1 MCQTTSAKEKTKQAE
16 RDGSVW
22 GVGTEPSETDGSL
35 RLEKSSLP
43 QVTSE
48 PNLKERGS
56 KPGGIQGKRSRGA
69 HTNLRLQGAAPGV
82 HREPQEVWLEQSEQG
97 EKREE
102 TTSTGEGAGSP
113 NAV

>member
-1 MCQTTSAKEKTKQAE
+1 MHIVCQMVSAKEKMKQAE

-48 PNLKERGS
+48 PNLQEGGS
-56 KPGGIQGKRSRGA
+56 KPGG
-69 HTNLRLQGAAPGV
+69 V
-82 HREPQEVWLEQSEQG
+82 
-97 EKREE
+97 
-102 TTSTGEGAGSP
+102 
-113 NAV
+113 

>member
-1 MCQTTSAKEKTKQAE
+1 MISAKKKMKQAE

-22 GVGTEPSETDGSL
+22 GVGTEPSETAGSL

-48 PNLKERGS
+48 PNLKEGGS
-56 KPGGIQGKRSRGA
+56 KPGGIQGKRSRRA
-69 HTNLRLQGAAPGV
+69 QSAQTLRLQGVALGG

-113 NAV
+113 KAF